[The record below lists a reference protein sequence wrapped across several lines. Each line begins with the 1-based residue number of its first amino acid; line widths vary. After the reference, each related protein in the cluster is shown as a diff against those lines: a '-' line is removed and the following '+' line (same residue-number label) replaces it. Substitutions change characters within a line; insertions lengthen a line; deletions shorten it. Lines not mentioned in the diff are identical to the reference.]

1 MQQSLFRFFSNFYSV
16 LVLLWPRFTQTSFE
30 ISEETLENN
39 NASFFSEFF
48 LLLLLFKLMRS
59 DISLF
64 YFNVD
69 LPSQLSDEPIKHN
82 RQSSLITGTYLEMRP
97 NSLVMSLPEKADSL
111 ISKPLFK
118 DVLCALPSPYKV
130 IVQALKCQCYC
141 NNIVTHKSD
150 GARWVTL
157 EVSLEKLTGSFVKRQ
172 HTHRELD
179 VWTWKLSEHRRV
191 RLALRN
197 PSQLLSDT
205 LKKKQQQQQRF
216 C

>member
-1 MQQSLFRFFSNFYSV
+1 M
-16 LVLLWPRFTQTSFE
+16 
-30 ISEETLENN
+30 
-39 NASFFSEFF
+39 
-48 LLLLLFKLMRS
+48 
-59 DISLF
+59 
-64 YFNVD
+64 
-69 LPSQLSDEPIKHN
+69 SQLS
-82 RQSSLITGTYLEMRP
+82 ITAKVVWLPGLTSTMRP
-97 NSLVMSLPEKADSL
+97 NSLVMSVPEKAGSL

-118 DVLCALPSPYKV
+118 DALCALPSPYKV

-141 NNIVTHKSD
+141 NNTVTHKSD

-172 HTHRELD
+172 HAHRELD

-205 LKKKQQQQQRF
+205 LKKKTHKTEIRLIWTSIMDWWLETFCTQRHTDLKAPVLVF
-216 C
+216 

>member
-1 MQQSLFRFFSNFYSV
+1 M
-16 LVLLWPRFTQTSFE
+16 
-30 ISEETLENN
+30 
-39 NASFFSEFF
+39 
-48 LLLLLFKLMRS
+48 
-59 DISLF
+59 
-64 YFNVD
+64 
-69 LPSQLSDEPIKHN
+69 SQLS
-82 RQSSLITGTYLEMRP
+82 ITAKVVWLPGLTSRMRP
-97 NSLVMSLPEKADSL
+97 NSLVMRVPEKAGSL

-118 DVLCALPSPYKV
+118 DALCALPSPYKV

-141 NNIVTHKSD
+141 NNTVTHKSD

-179 VWTWKLSEHRRV
+179 VWTWKLSEHRHI

-205 LKKKQQQQQRF
+205 LKKKTNNRDSVNLNKYNGLVVRNLLYTGARWF
-216 C
+216 KSPVLVF